1 MPKGFNLTFLAKNSD
16 VAMAI
21 SVIGILIVMLMP
33 IPTVLMDLM
42 LALNITLAI
51 VILLVS
57 MYITKPL
64 QFSVFPGL
72 LLIITIFRL
81 SLNVATTRLIL
92 GDGYAGKIITAFGD
106 FVVKG
111 NYVVGFIIFL
121 ILVLINFIVITKG
134 AGRVAEVAARFT
146 LDSMPGKQMSIDA
159 DLNAGMI
166 EESEARKRRE
176 DISREADFYGAMDGA
191 SKFVRG
197 DAIAGI
203 IITALNIVGGF
214 IVGIVQLNMSF
225 TESLA
230 TYTMLTVGDGLV
242 SQIPALIIST
252 AAGMIVT
259 RSASEESLGV
269 DLSSQ
274 LFINPRVAFI
284 ASGVLLFLAITPGL
298 PFLPFS
304 LMSASLG
311 AIGWVIKTRPQE
323 EVVEEEPPVEVDKE
337 AEIQDYLHVDAV
349 ELEIG
354 YNLIPLVDVEQHGD
368 LLARITQI
376 RKQCAMDLG
385 IVIPPIRI
393 RDNMQLKPNEYMILI
408 RGNEVAS
415 NTLKLGHYLALNPG
429 GDIDDLGGVKVKE
442 PAFGL
447 PAVWVRGEEKDKAEI
462 AGYTLVAPGAVLGT
476 HLAEV
481 LKSHSDLI
489 LTRQDVHE
497 LIENLKRDQASL
509 VNEVIPGLVS
519 MGSIERILKNLLS
532 ERVSIRDLAT
542 ILTTI
547 ADNITTVKDL
557 DLLTEHVRQALGRS
571 IVSQYLDIEGKI
583 SALTLDQRLE
593 MTLNNAIQEA
603 KKAGVMNTQGL
614 GFALSTE
621 VLQRLLTVLSG
632 AINKLEDEGQQPIVI
647 TSPTLRPYLRR
658 LIEPIFKSL
667 IILSFAEI
675 PAQVEIQSLG
685 TVSLNNES

>member
-1 MPKGFNLTFLAKNSD
+1 MPKGINLTLLTKNSD
-16 VAMAI
+16 IAMAF

-33 IPTVLMDLM
+33 IPTSLMDLLLAM
-42 LALNITLAI
+42 NIALAL

-72 LLIITIFRL
+72 LLIVTIFRL

-92 GDGYAGKIITAFGD
+92 GDGYAGKVINAFGD

-159 DLNAGMI
+159 DLNAGI
-166 EESEARKRRE
+166 IDEIEARKRRDE
-176 DISREADFYGAMDGA
+176 ISREADFYGAMDGA

-197 DAIAGI
+197 DAIAGL
-203 IITALNIVGGF
+203 IITALNIIGGF
-214 IVGIVQLNMSF
+214 IVGVIQLNMSLG
-225 TESLA
+225 ESLQ

-242 SQIPALIIST
+242 SQMPALIIST
-252 AAGMIVT
+252 AAGLIVT
-259 RSASEESLGV
+259 RAASEDSLGV
-269 DLSSQ
+269 DLSNQ
-274 LFINPRVAFI
+274 LFLNPRVSFI
-284 ASGVLLFLAITPGL
+284 AAAVLLFLGITPGL
-298 PFLPFS
+298 PFLPFT
-304 LMSASLG
+304 LLASGLG
-311 AIGWVIKTRPQE
+311 AIGLIIKGKSQSVDTI
-323 EVVEEEPPVEVDKE
+323 VEETPKEVEKE
-337 AEIQDYLHVDAV
+337 DEVQDYLHVDAV

-354 YNLIPLVDVEQHGD
+354 YNLIPLVDVDQQGD

-376 RKQCAMDLG
+376 RKQCALELG
-385 IVIPPIRI
+385 IIIPPIRI

-429 GDIDDLGGVKVKE
+429 GDIDDLKGAKVKE

-447 PAVWVRGEEKDKAEI
+447 PAVWVRGEEKEKAEI

-481 LKSHSDLI
+481 LKSNADLV
-489 LTRQDVHE
+489 LTRQDIHE
-497 LIENLKRDQASL
+497 LIQNLKKEQSAL
-509 VNEVIPGLVS
+509 VDEVIPNVVN
-519 MGSIERILKNLLS
+519 MGTIERVLKNLLS

-542 ILTTI
+542 ILVTI
-547 ADNITTVKDL
+547 ADNIGMIKDV
-557 DLLTEHVRQALGRS
+557 DLLTEYVRQTLGRS
-571 IVSQYLDIEGKI
+571 IVAQYVDGDGKI
-583 SALTLDQRLE
+583 NALTLSQQLE
-593 MTLNNAIQEA
+593 KTLNNAISEA
-603 KKAGVMNTQGL
+603 KKAGIMNTQGL

-621 VLQRLLTVLSG
+621 VLQRILSILSEN
-632 AINKLEDEGQQPIVI
+632 INKLEEEGQQSIIIV
-647 TSPTLRPYLRR
+647 SPTLRPYIRKLV
-658 LIEPIFKSL
+658 EPIFKSL
-667 IILSFAEI
+667 VILSFAEI

-685 TVSLNNES
+685 TVEL

>member
-1 MPKGFNLTFLAKNSD
+1 MPKGLNLTLLTKNSD
-16 VAMAI
+16 IAMAF

-33 IPTVLMDLM
+33 IPTSFLDLLLAM
-42 LALNITLAI
+42 NIALAL

-72 LLIITIFRL
+72 LLIVTIFRL

-92 GDGYAGKIITAFGD
+92 GDGYAGKVINAFGD

-159 DLNAGMI
+159 DLNAGI
-166 EESEARKRRE
+166 IDDIEARKRRDE
-176 DISREADFYGAMDGA
+176 ISREADFYGAMDGA

-197 DAIAGI
+197 DAIAGL
-203 IITALNIVGGF
+203 IITALNIIGGF
-214 IVGIVQLNMSF
+214 IVGVIQLNMSLG
-225 TESLA
+225 ESLQ

-242 SQIPALIIST
+242 SQIPALVIST

-259 RSASEESLGV
+259 RSASEESFGI

-274 LFINPRVAFI
+274 LFFNHRVAFI
-284 ASGVLLFLAITPGL
+284 AAAVLLFLGITPGL
-298 PFLPFS
+298 PFLPFTF
-304 LMSASLG
+304 LAGGLG
-311 AIGWVIKTRPQE
+311 AIGWIIRTKPQTPESTEDEAPREAEKE
-323 EVVEEEPPVEVDKE
+323 E
-337 AEIQDYLHVDAV
+337 EIQDYLHVDTV

-354 YNLIPLVDVEQHGD
+354 YNLIPLVDVDQQGD

-376 RKQCAMDLG
+376 RKQCALELG
-385 IVIPPIRI
+385 IIIPPIRI

-415 NTLKLGHYLALNPG
+415 NTLKLGHYLALSPG
-429 GDIDDLGGVKVKE
+429 GEIDDLKGVKVKE

-447 PAVWVRGEEKDKAEI
+447 PAVWVRGEQKEKAEI

-476 HLAEV
+476 HLAEI
-481 LKSHSDLI
+481 LKSNADLI

-497 LIENLKRDQASL
+497 LIENLKKDQSAL
-509 VNEVIPGLVS
+509 VDEVIPNVVN
-519 MGSIERILKNLLS
+519 MGVLERVLKNLLS
-532 ERVSIRDLAT
+532 ERVSIRDIAM
-542 ILTTI
+542 ILVTI
-547 ADNITTVKDL
+547 ADNIGMVKDV
-557 DLLTEHVRQALGRS
+557 DLLTEYVRQALGRS
-571 IVSQYLDIEGKI
+571 IVAQYVDADGKI
-583 SALTLDQRLE
+583 NALTLSQQLE
-593 MTLNNAIQEA
+593 MTLNNAINDA

-621 VLQRLLTVLSG
+621 LLQRILSVLSEH
-632 AINKLEDEGQQPIVI
+632 ITKLEEEGQQPVVIV
-647 TSPTLRPYLRR
+647 SPTLRPYLRK
-658 LIEPIFKSL
+658 LVEPIFKSL

-685 TVSLNNES
+685 TVDL